1 MAMAE
6 RVYGRGDEGL
16 GGARAEGLHGAGDE
30 ELYGARARA
39 SFERQQAR
47 RRREQFATEPQSEL
61 TPVFPQIAPSEEIQV
76 GPGSEQSEEA
86 PVLLESVQ
94 REEIPVAREAV
105 QREETPVSPE
115 AVQSEET
122 PVAPEAVQ
130 SEETPLSRETEP
142 SARPQ
147 PPEPQPNRFGLRL
160 LAGSDDERGTLFEL
174 GEGETTIGR
183 QAGSGVHL
191 LDTSVSHAHA
201 VITVSGDQVT
211 ISDTNSTNGTKVN
224 DRYIEEPTELAV
236 GDRLAL
242 GDAVLTLEALQH
254 DE

>member
-1 MAMAE
+1 MAE
-6 RVYGRGDEGL
+6 RVHGRGDEGL
-16 GGARAEGLHGAGDE
+16 GGARAKGLHGAGDK
-30 ELYGARARA
+30 ELYGASARA

-61 TPVFPQIAPSEEIQV
+61 SSVFPQTAPIEEIQV
-76 GPGSEQSEEA
+76 GPGSEPSEET

-94 REEIPVAREAV
+94 SEEAPVSREAV
-105 QREETPVSPE
+105 RSEETPVSRE

-122 PVAPEAVQ
+122 PV
-130 SEETPLSRETEP
+130 SRETEP

-191 LDTSVSHAHA
+191 LDTSVSHVHA